1 MEKGWNIASK
11 DMKVDLA
18 YEQNYQRTA
27 AVPESIRFLNGT
39 QIELIRDVVP
49 AEPPEHVLFDFDGTL
64 SLIREG
70 WIDVMA
76 TMMVEVLQATNTS
89 ESPERLREV
98 VIEFIQRLTGKQ
110 TIYQMFQL
118 AEEVRQRGGKPKEP
132 LEYKQDYHRRL
143 MERIHDRRE
152 ALRSERTAPDSMLV
166 PYATDLLSALQDKG
180 LQLYVASGTD
190 QYYVEEEITLLE
202 LDRFFADHVYGA
214 LEDHRAFSKA
224 MVIERILR
232 ENNVDGT
239 RLLGFG
245 DGYVEIENIKSVGGI
260 AVAVASDEA
269 ERSGRPDP
277 WKRDRLIGIGAD
289 IVIPDYQDY
298 AALLLYLWKSSD
310 GGSHA
315 L

>member
-1 MEKGWNIASK
+1 MEKGWNIDSK
-11 DMKVDLA
+11 EMKVDLA
-18 YEQNYQRTA
+18 YEQDYQRTA

-76 TMMVEVLQATNTS
+76 TMMVEVLQATNSS

-166 PYATDLLSALQDKG
+166 PYATDLLSALQDKSV
-180 LQLYVASGTD
+180 QLYVASGTD
-190 QYYVEEEITLLE
+190 QYYIEEEIALLD

>member
-18 YEQNYQRTA
+18 YEQDYQRTA
-27 AVPESIRFLNGT
+27 VAPESIRFLNGT

-152 ALRSERTAPDSMLV
+152 ALRSERTAPDAMLV
-166 PYATDLLSALQDKG
+166 PYATALLSALQDQG
-180 LQLYVASGTD
+180 VQLYVASGTD
-190 QYYVEEEITLLE
+190 QYYVEEEIALLE

-214 LEDHRAFSKA
+214 LENHRAFSKA

-298 AALLLYLWKSSD
+298 AALLQYLWKSSD